1 MTAWTTFKCML
12 GCSVTL
18 HVYIGVMRQ
27 CWTFV
32 IFCAS
37 FGGQGESTAD
47 IIQQSL
53 TYKWG
58 WRKTLHIGWSCR
70 RWDGGFMFSVPSPRL
85 CCTVIHFWLW
95 TLFTKLFLSAINK
108 WIKRN
113 LYFAMQLGGL
123 LFLCIY
129 FVLVPLRG
137 NKGLCFR
144 AFASLCPPI
153 KGSIWLSVHQKR
165 KFISSWS
172 LKHEIQCSPIKI
184 SHQTLA

>member
-12 GCSVTL
+12 GCNATP

-27 CWTFV
+27 SWTFV

-47 IIQQSL
+47 VMQQSL
-53 TYKWG
+53 TYKSG

-70 RWDGGFMFSVPSPRL
+70 RWDVGFMLPVPSLCL

-95 TLFTKLFLSAINK
+95 TLFTRLFLSAINK

-113 LYFAMQLGGL
+113 LYFAVQL
-123 LFLCIY
+123 
-129 FVLVPLRG
+129 LR
-137 NKGLCFR
+137 
-144 AFASLCPPI
+144 P
-153 KGSIWLSVHQKR
+153 
-165 KFISSWS
+165 FISLYLFCLGTIEGEKGIMFQSFCLIMS
-172 LKHEIQCSPIKI
+172 SYKG
-184 SHQTLA
+184 